1 MIFKKRTIQRRFHA
15 TLLLTCLLILLSG
28 CTKTPTETQGT
39 TPPAE
44 TPSQTES
51 NTTNNVEQA
60 NPQANQPES
69 TTSDAE
75 GLPSGVTVKK
85 VIKDEAIKNNY
96 RKKVELL
103 TDGGKRITITDASDK
118 IVLRNLEYEGI
129 ITEATGNQVTVQV
142 KNGGQQTLTIP
153 SQVVI
158 EDEDNLGLN
167 KGVEIEWTLNTDGQI
182 ESVELE
188 D

>member
-1 MIFKKRTIQRRFHA
+1 MIFNKQTIQRRIQIM
-15 TLLLTCLLILLSG
+15 LLILICISTLLSG
-28 CTKTPTETQGT
+28 CTKTPTGTQGT

-44 TPSQTES
+44 TPTQTES
-51 NTTNNVEQA
+51 NTTNNEQA
-60 NPQANQPES
+60 NPQTNQPES

-96 RKKVELL
+96 RIKVELL

-118 IVLRNLEYEGI
+118 IVLRNLEYEGL
-129 ITEATGNQVTVQV
+129 ITEATGNKVTVQV
-142 KNGGQQTLTIP
+142 KNGGQQTLNIP
-153 SQVVI
+153 SQIVI

>member
-85 VIKDEAIKNNY
+85 
-96 RKKVELL
+96 
-103 TDGGKRITITDASDK
+103 
-118 IVLRNLEYEGI
+118 
-129 ITEATGNQVTVQV
+129 
-142 KNGGQQTLTIP
+142 
-153 SQVVI
+153 
-158 EDEDNLGLN
+158 
-167 KGVEIEWTLNTDGQI
+167 
-182 ESVELE
+182 
-188 D
+188 